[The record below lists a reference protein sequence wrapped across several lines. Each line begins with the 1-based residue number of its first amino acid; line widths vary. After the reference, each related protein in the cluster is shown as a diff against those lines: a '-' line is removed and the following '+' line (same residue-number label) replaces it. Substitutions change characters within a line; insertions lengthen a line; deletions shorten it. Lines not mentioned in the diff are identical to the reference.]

1 MVKPEHTVGRSVRI
15 AVIENDPL
23 MRELAERWLV
33 AAGHHVTL
41 MPAQYV
47 GPAIDVDLV
56 MVDPGNLDG
65 AAERVRSLRALHH
78 AAILLVS
85 GRLRR
90 SKGPQQRLAQQFG
103 VDAALPKPYSRDEL
117 FAAIGAALVIDT

>member
-1 MVKPEHTVGRSVRI
+1 
-15 AVIENDPL
+15 
-23 MRELAERWLV
+23 
-33 AAGHHVTL
+33 VTL

-56 MVDPGNLDG
+56 MVDPGTLDG

-117 FAAIGAALVIDT
+117 FAAIGAALGIDT